1 MPAMA
6 FPMKLDAGLGRFRRM
21 TYEEEIAQSVRLILT
36 TNRGERPY
44 RPKFGSNL
52 AQFAF
57 EPVTTTLKHE
67 LRIEIISTLQA
78 WEPRIWNIQV
88 EFAPEQNDGG
98 LIAQISYQILDN
110 GQTSQVNIPVQAT

>member
-6 FPMKLDAGLGRFRRM
+6 FPCKLDAGLGRFRRLR
-21 TYEEEIAQSVRLILT
+21 YEEEIAQSVRLILA

-52 AQFAF
+52 SQYAF
-57 EPVTTTLKHE
+57 ESVNNTLKNQI
-67 LRIEIISTLQA
+67 RVEIVSALQA

-88 EFAPEQNDGG
+88 DFTPDQNDGS
-98 LIAQISYQILDN
+98 LVAAISYQILHT
-110 GQTSQVNIPVQAT
+110 GMTAQVNIPVQTG

>member
-44 RPKFGSNL
+44 WPKFGSNL

-110 GQTSQVNIPVQAT
+110 GQTAQVNIPVQAT

>member
-1 MPAMA
+1 MSAMT

-21 TYEEEIAQSVRLILT
+21 TDEEEIAQSVRLILS

-52 AQFAF
+52 VQFAF
-57 EPVTTTLKHE
+57 EPVTTTLKHQ
-67 LRIEIISTLQA
+67 LQIEIISTLQV

-88 EFAPEQNDGG
+88 DFIPEQNNGT
-98 LIAQISYQILDN
+98 LIAQISYQILSN
-110 GQTSQVNIPVQAT
+110 GQRDQVHIPVQTT

>member
-6 FPMKLDAGLGRFRRM
+6 FPMKLDAGMGRFRRM

-52 AQFAF
+52 SHYTF
-57 EPVTTTLKHE
+57 EPVTTTLKQQ
-67 LRIEIISTLQA
+67 LRIEIISSLQA

-88 EFAPEQNDGG
+88 EFAPEQNNGG
-98 LIAQISYQILDN
+98 LLAQISYQILSN
-110 GQTSQVNIPVQAT
+110 GQTAQVSIPVQTA